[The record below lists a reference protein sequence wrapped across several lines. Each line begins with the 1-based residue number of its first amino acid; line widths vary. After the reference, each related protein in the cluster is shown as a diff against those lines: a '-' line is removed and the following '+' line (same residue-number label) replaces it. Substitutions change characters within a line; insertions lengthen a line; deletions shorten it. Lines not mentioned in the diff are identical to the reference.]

1 MHLFNVFLHHAS
13 SSGAYWGIDTK
24 CLLYSEVF
32 DAWLYVAMMINPHVA
47 LELILGF
54 DILCSPYYGSFDL
67 RVPAC
72 QIALGCE
79 LHW

>member
-1 MHLFNVFLHHAS
+1 MV
-13 SSGAYWGIDTK
+13 
-24 CLLYSEVF
+24 
-32 DAWLYVAMMINPHVA
+32 YVAMMINPHVA